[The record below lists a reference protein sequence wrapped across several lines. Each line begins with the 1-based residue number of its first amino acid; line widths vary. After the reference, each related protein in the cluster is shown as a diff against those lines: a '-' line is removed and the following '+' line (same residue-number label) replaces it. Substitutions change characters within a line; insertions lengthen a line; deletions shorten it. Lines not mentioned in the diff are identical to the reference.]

1 MFSHV
6 SVIHERTN
14 CPINRNQTNIG
25 IYMKKVLLLA
35 LVSGVFLNL
44 NPNVHA
50 APMETKDKAAQIS
63 MMCKDKTTRIM
74 MIRELMSIKE
84 GKAEMA
90 EMLKHDAEFR
100 SMYET
105 QNVNPG

>member
-1 MFSHV
+1 MFSHA
-6 SVIHERTN
+6 SVIRERATGL
-14 CPINRNQTNIG
+14 INRSQTNID
-25 IYMKKVLLLA
+25 ISMKKVLLLA
-35 LVSGVFLNL
+35 LITGAFLNL

-50 APMETKDKAAQIS
+50 APMETKEKSAQIS

-84 GKAEMA
+84 GKAELA

-100 SMYET
+100 SMYES